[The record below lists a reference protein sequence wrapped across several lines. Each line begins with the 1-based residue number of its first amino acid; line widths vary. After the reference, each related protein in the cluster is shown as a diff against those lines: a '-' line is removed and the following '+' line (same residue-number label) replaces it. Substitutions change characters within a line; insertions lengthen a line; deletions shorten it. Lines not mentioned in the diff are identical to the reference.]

1 MKYWIIPNILDF
13 FGMGIA
19 MFILILI
26 QLTPK
31 EIDETMN
38 IALLG
43 TAVGIMGVM
52 FGVAAMYRFSHFKR
66 ILKKHGLWQ
75 DEEIRKK
82 DLPK

>member
-13 FGMGIA
+13 LGMGIA
-19 MFILILI
+19 VFILISI

-31 EIDETMN
+31 EIDQTMI

-43 TAVGIMGVM
+43 TVVGVM
-52 FGVAAMYRFSHFKR
+52 GAMFGASSIYRFSHFKR

-75 DEEIRKK
+75 DEEIKK
-82 DLPK
+82 RDLPK